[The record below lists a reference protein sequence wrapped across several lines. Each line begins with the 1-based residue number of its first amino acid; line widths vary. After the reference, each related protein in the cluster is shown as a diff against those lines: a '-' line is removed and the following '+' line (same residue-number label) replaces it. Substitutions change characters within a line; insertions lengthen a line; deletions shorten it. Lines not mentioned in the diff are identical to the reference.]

1 MALTKI
7 LITVK
12 TYPSLSATYGELV
25 CTAGFLEDGTWIRLY
40 PIPFRKL
47 KNEEKYKKYQW
58 IELEIVKNDKD
69 FRPES
74 FRPATIDTP
83 ITLLNTIDTKGN
95 WFKRKQIVFN
105 NIHTDIKKLIAEAHD
120 KNVCTSLAVF
130 KPTKVTDFKIE
141 KVASNWDKKK
151 VAQLKAL
158 NDQGNLFDMEE
169 LPFEIVEKLPY
180 KFSYVIEDVN
190 GVSSTMMIEDW
201 EIGQLYRNTLAAAEG
216 NEAIAVEKV
225 KEKYQAQKPN
235 TLDGVKIDFEDSWV
249 HLRKS
254 NTEPIIRVYT
264 EAPTQELADKLMNRF
279 KEELLSFTS

>member
-1 MALTKI
+1 MGLTKI

-47 KNEEKYKKYQW
+47 KKEEKYKKYQW
-58 IELEIVKNDKD
+58 VELDIVKNDKD

-83 ITLLNTIDTKGN
+83 IALLETIDTKGN
-95 WFKRKQIVFN
+95 WFKRKQFALKKVY
-105 NIHTDIKKLIAEAHD
+105 TDIKKLIAEAHD
-120 KNVCTSLAVF
+120 RKVCTSLAVF
-130 KPTKVTDFKIE
+130 KPAKVSDFKIE
-141 KVASNWDKKK
+141 KVSSVWDKKK
-151 VAQLKAL
+151 VDQLKAL

-225 KEKYQAQKPN
+225 KEKYFDYFALKKD
-235 TLDGVKIDFEDSWV
+235 L
-249 HLRKS
+249 HLYLGTTKAFHYRSK
-254 NTEPIIRVYT
+254 NPFMIIGT
-264 EAPTQELADKLMNRF
+264 FTPDIETQISLF
-279 KEELLSFTS
+279 

>member
-1 MALTKI
+1 M
-7 LITVK
+7 
-12 TYPSLSATYGELV
+12 
-25 CTAGFLEDGTWIRLY
+25 
-40 PIPFRKL
+40 
-47 KNEEKYKKYQW
+47 
-58 IELEIVKNDKD
+58 
-69 FRPES
+69 
-74 FRPATIDTP
+74 
-83 ITLLNTIDTKGN
+83 NTIDTKGN

-130 KPTKVTDFKIE
+130 KPTKVIDFKIE

-225 KEKYQAQKPN
+225 KEKYFDYFALKKD
-235 TLDGVKIDFEDSWV
+235 L
-249 HLRKS
+249 HLYLGTTKAFHYRSK
-254 NTEPIIRVYT
+254 NPFMIIGT
-264 EAPTQELADKLMNRF
+264 
-279 KEELLSFTS
+279 FTPDIEIQTSLF